1 MQSLTF
7 SFKKKVSISS
17 EEEEEEEDDDDDDDD
32 DEPCLSE
39 FKDAND
45 VHKFFC

>member
-17 EEEEEEEDDDDDDDD
+17 EEEEDDDDDDD